1 MKFSELEYR
10 RPDVARIEEDYKA
23 LIERVKKAET
33 DEEIL
38 DIWAAHQRLS
48 TEFNLSDRTVY
59 IRNTMITKDEF
70 YLGEKA
76 YFNSVSPSITTR

>member
-10 RPDVARIEEDYKA
+10 RPNVARIEEDYKA

-38 DIWAAHQRLS
+38 DISR
-48 TEFNLSDRTVY
+48 TE
-59 IRNTMITKDEF
+59 
-70 YLGEKA
+70 
-76 YFNSVSPSITTR
+76 PSISAIQ